1 MGHGCNA
8 ASREGD
14 TESKKKK
21 NLMSTVKPSVQWSF
35 FFQRKLGTGV
45 SCSRFPGNTL
55 GEMFNEQLIFMKHA
69 LSR

>member
-21 NLMSTVKPSVQWSF
+21 KFDVNCQAECSMEF
-35 FFQRKLGTGV
+35 FFPEKIGHRRL
-45 SCSRFPGNTL
+45 
-55 GEMFNEQLIFMKHA
+55 MF
-69 LSR
+69 